1 MAVVSRTYAQAFFDA
16 AKEQGRLDVV
26 REELDDFV
34 ATLHEVPELDALL
47 RNPQLDAATKS
58 EALNKLTADS
68 DELVRNFL
76 RVIAARGR
84 GGQIEEIVREFD
96 ALYAAEQHVLNV
108 ELTTAYDLS
117 DEDAREIVGQ
127 IEKASG
133 RTVEA
138 RRSVDPHLIG
148 GIVLKAGSLRVDSSV
163 RGRLNRLRRELATG
177 RA

>member
-1 MAVVSRTYAQAFFDA
+1 MAVVARTYAQALFDA
-16 AKEQGRLDVV
+16 AREQGRLDVV

-84 GGQIEEIVREFD
+84 SGQIEEIARDFD
-96 ALYAAEQHVLNV
+96 ALYSAEEQVLNV

-177 RA
+177 R

>member
-1 MAVVSRTYAQAFFDA
+1 MAVVSRTYAQAVFDA
-16 AKEQGRLDVV
+16 AKEKGRLDAV

-34 ATLHEVPELDALL
+34 ATLHEVPELQALL
-47 RNPQLDAATKS
+47 RNPQLDPATKS
-58 EALNKLTADS
+58 AVLDELTADS

-76 RVIAARGR
+76 RVVAARGR

-96 ALYAAEQHVLNV
+96 ALYSAEEQVLNV
-108 ELTTAYDLS
+108 ELATAYELS
-117 DEDAREIVGQ
+117 DDDAREIISQ

-138 RRSVDPHLIG
+138 KRSVEPDLIG

-177 RA
+177 R

>member
-1 MAVVSRTYAQAFFDA
+1 MAVVSRTYAQAIFDL
-16 AKEQGRLDVV
+16 AKEQDRLDVV
-26 REELDDFV
+26 REELTDFV

-47 RNPQLDAATKS
+47 RNPQLDPGTKS
-58 EALNKLTADS
+58 EVIDKVTADS

-96 ALYAAEQHVLNV
+96 ALYAAEEQVLNV
-108 ELTTAYDLS
+108 ELATAYELS
-117 DEDAREIVGQ
+117 DDDAREIVSQ

-138 RRSVDPHLIG
+138 KRSVEPDLIG

-177 RA
+177 R

>member
-1 MAVVSRTYAQAFFDA
+1 MAVVSRTYAQALFDL
-16 AKEQGRLDVV
+16 AKEQDRLDVV
-26 REELDDFV
+26 REELTDFV

-47 RNPQLDAATKS
+47 RNPQLDPATKS
-58 EALNKLTADS
+58 DVLDKVTADS

-76 RVIAARGR
+76 RVVAARGR

-96 ALYAAEQHVLNV
+96 ALYSAEEQVLNV
-108 ELTTAYDLS
+108 ELATAYELS
-117 DEDAREIVGQ
+117 DDDAREIISQ

-138 RRSVDPHLIG
+138 KRSVEPDLIG

-177 RA
+177 R